1 MNDSNLQQTLLN
13 AEVPPPQSVWEKI
26 AVTLDEQDAD
36 EPLRNQLLAMETEAP
51 ADAWLQI
58 EPALNDLTLQ
68 QKLLSTEET
77 VPPFIWNAIE
87 AELSADSF
95 DTEIAEA
102 LQQAEVTPPVSNWNA
117 IEQQLQENEPAKV
130 ISINNNTKILR
141 IAVAAVITGVIAF
154 GGYRMLNSNSTE
166 KESIAV
172 VTDAAVKNAAAAT
185 TDSSNSDSNMIAATD
200 EETADTEVVR
210 RAAIKERIRQKSSLK
225 DAVAYVEVPDHN
237 LQNTVAYQ
245 GIHHKTTDAAA
256 STTGFSENQY
266 YMVLNDNGE
275 LVRVSKKIN
284 NLKCA
289 VSNGSTQVD
298 AATALQSK
306 ECNEQI
312 KKWREKM
319 AFAAAISASAG
330 DIDLSELV
338 NSTEQQ

>member
-26 AVTLDEQDAD
+26 AVSLDEQEAD
-36 EPLRNQLLAMETEAP
+36 EPLRKQILAMEAEAP
-51 ADAWLQI
+51 AQAWLQI
-58 EPALNDLTLQ
+58 EPALDDLALQ
-68 QKLLSTEET
+68 QKILGVEET
-77 VPPFIWNAIE
+77 APPFVWDAID
-87 AELSADSF
+87 AELAADAF
-95 DTEIAEA
+95 DTKIADM
-102 LQQAEVTPPVSNWNA
+102 LQQTEVAPPPSNWNV

-130 ISINNNTKILR
+130 ISINKNNSKVIRLA
-141 IAVAAVITGVIAF
+141 IAAAVTGVLAW
-154 GGYRMLNSNSTE
+154 GGYRLLNNENTE
-166 KESIAV
+166 TESASL
-172 VTDAAVKNAAAAT
+172 AAVTTTPAQQSTAT
-185 TDSSNSDSNMIAATD
+185 TPARNDSNTIAAD
-200 EETADTEVVR
+200 ETADTEVVR
-210 RAAIKERIRQKSSLK
+210 RAAIKERIKQKSSLN
-225 DAVAYVEVPDHN
+225 DAVAFVETPDHN

-245 GIHHKTTDAAA
+245 GIHHTAADANTN
-256 STTGFSENQY
+256 TTGFAENQY
-266 YMVLNDNGE
+266 YVILNENGE

-289 VSNGSTQVD
+289 VTNGSTQVD

-330 DIDLSELV
+330 DIDLNELV